1 MVESQEIELAGHI
14 IDSGIMTQL
23 FDRVMD
29 MGGNFEILVFD
40 IGKKKT
46 DPSYARLRIKA
57 SNKEKLLSILSEL
70 HRLGARPVEVKDVYL
85 VPAESDR
92 VVPKGFYT
100 TSNHPTQVKYNGE
113 WIPVESIEM
122 DFLIVV
128 DPVAKHALS
137 VALGKIRKGDLVVVG
152 EQGVSV
158 SYPERPRESSTF
170 EFMHGTVSPE
180 RPSETLIAQIAREIL
195 DIRKQGG
202 KIA

>member
-1 MVESQEIELAGHI
+1 MVESQEIERIGSYYRFRYHDA
-14 IDSGIMTQL
+14 L
-23 FDRVMD
+23 FDKVMD

-40 IGKKKT
+40 IGKRKT

-57 SNKEKLLSILSEL
+57 SNKEKLHSILSEL
-70 HRLGARPVEVKDVYL
+70 HRLGARPLEIKDVYL
-85 VPAESDR
+85 VPADSDR

-100 TSNHPTQVKYNGE
+100 TSNHPTQIKYNGE

-128 DPVAKHALS
+128 DPVKKRAVA

-158 SYPERPRESSTF
+158 SYPERPRESSYF
-170 EFMHGTVSPE
+170 
-180 RPSETLIAQIAREIL
+180 
-195 DIRKQGG
+195 
-202 KIA
+202 